1 MKFGTSASSNIRWW
15 NRWRCSKRKIEIYL
29 FSFMSISISWIS
41 YNKNKIKYSNVY
53 CSWLKLYVDVCCLQK
68 TKIEKR
74 IDIKIKNNHLICFLT
89 EKSHYGNDFSSKS
102 IWKENIHRFC
112 RVSER
117 ICVLQLKMMKHQDF
131 ISKLDG
137 MKMKI
142 TKTNANRCKSRLDG
156 LKIKIHKVEEKYV
169 LFMHQQQLL

>member
-1 MKFGTSASSNIRWW
+1 
-15 NRWRCSKRKIEIYL
+15 
-29 FSFMSISISWIS
+29 
-41 YNKNKIKYSNVY
+41 
-53 CSWLKLYVDVCCLQK
+53 
-68 TKIEKR
+68 
-74 IDIKIKNNHLICFLT
+74 
-89 EKSHYGNDFSSKS
+89 
-102 IWKENIHRFC
+102 
-112 RVSER
+112 
-117 ICVLQLKMMKHQDF
+117 MMKHQDF